1 LKKKLTDKDKQ
12 DWLNFL
18 ESKDSIENKDKDFKR
33 SKKNLIEKTID
44 LHGYSLDEANKVI
57 FDFIEKCY
65 LQGVNKINI
74 ITGKGSRSQNEKN
87 PYQSKHLGILKYSVP
102 DFIQN
107 SPELM
112 SKIKKI
118 DLDSI
123 ENFSKGNFEIIMK
136 KK

>member
-1 LKKKLTDKDKQ
+1 MKKKLTDKDKQ

>member
-1 LKKKLTDKDKQ
+1 MINKTKIKFCGLT
-12 DWLNFL
+12 
-18 ESKDSIENKDKDFKR
+18 S
-33 SKKNLIEKTID
+33 
-44 LHGYSLDEANKVI
+44 YDEVA
-57 FDFIEKCY
+57 FAY
-65 LQGVNKINI
+65 
-74 ITGKGSRSQNEKN
+74 EKN

-136 KK
+136 KKWSKIKKKI